1 MNPRSPRPRQLCNLP
16 TSTSISTAIHSFEKS
31 SDERREISL
40 LLINMHAIDSIFCC
54 LAGRSASTTIE
65 PTEAITNEKAVITQ
79 QPVPYSDDAA
89 DQFVNI
95 LQTHKGSRDELHRRL
110 NEVVSANGWTESLA
124 EAILQ
129 KMEKLIKE
137 GAKMAQPM
145 ADAIKKATDTALEFA
160 KEHPVYTALIAAGTI
175 VAIGVLVIFDLAW
188 VLNALGF
195 AAKGPRLGM
204 LIRSLYFI
212 PF

>member
-1 MNPRSPRPRQLCNLP
+1 
-16 TSTSISTAIHSFEKS
+16 
-31 SDERREISL
+31 
-40 LLINMHAIDSIFCC
+40 MHAIESLFCC
-54 LAGRSASTTIE
+54 LASRSVSAPIE
-65 PTEAITNEKAVITQ
+65 PTEAIANEKTVITQ

-89 DQFVNI
+89 DQFVDI
-95 LQTHKGSRDELHRRL
+95 LQTHRGSRDELHRRL

-175 VAIGVLVIFDLAW
+175 IAIGVLVIFDLAW

-204 LIRSLYFI
+204 LT
-212 PF
+212 

>member
-1 MNPRSPRPRQLCNLP
+1 MQP
-16 TSTSISTAIHSFEKS
+16 
-31 SDERREISL
+31 
-40 LLINMHAIDSIFCC
+40 IDSIFCC
-54 LAGRSASTTIE
+54 LAGRSVCAPVE
-65 PTEAITNEKAVITQ
+65 PAEEITNEKTIITH

-95 LQTHKGSRDELHRRL
+95 LQRHSGSRDELHRRL

-137 GAKMAQPM
+137 GAKMAQPV

-160 KEHPVYTALIAAGTI
+160 TEHPVYTALIAAGTI
-175 VAIGVLVIFDLAW
+175 IAIGVLVIFDLAW

-204 LIRSLYFI
+204 LIRSSLFI
-212 PF
+212 SS

>member
-1 MNPRSPRPRQLCNLP
+1 
-16 TSTSISTAIHSFEKS
+16 
-31 SDERREISL
+31 
-40 LLINMHAIDSIFCC
+40 MHAIDSIFCC
-54 LAGRSASTTIE
+54 LVGRSASTPIE
-65 PTEAITNEKAVITQ
+65 PTEAIINEKAVITQ
-79 QPVPYSDDAA
+79 QPVPYSDNAA

-95 LQTHKGSRDELHRRL
+95 LQTHSGSRDELHRRL

-129 KMEKLIKE
+129 KIEKLIKE

-145 ADAIKKATDTALEFA
+145 TDAIKKATDTALEFA

-175 VAIGVLVIFDLAW
+175 IAIGVLVIFDLAW

-195 AAKGPRLGM
+195 AAKGPRLGSFAARWM
-204 LIRSLYFI
+204 SQIGNVSRGSIYSFLQRLGMVLK
-212 PF
+212 

>member
-1 MNPRSPRPRQLCNLP
+1 
-16 TSTSISTAIHSFEKS
+16 
-31 SDERREISL
+31 
-40 LLINMHAIDSIFCC
+40 MHTVDSIFCC
-54 LAGRSASTTIE
+54 VACRSTSTRVEPAG
-65 PTEAITNEKAVITQ
+65 AITNEKTIITH

-95 LQTHKGSRDELHRRL
+95 LQTHSGSRDELHRRL

-160 KEHPVYTALIAAGTI
+160 TEHPVYTALIAAGTI
-175 VAIGVLVIFDLAW
+175 VAIGVFVIFR
-188 VLNALGF
+188 
-195 AAKGPRLGM
+195 PRLGIECPWFRGQGAPSCFAARWM
-204 LIRSLYFI
+204 SQIGNVSKGSIYAFLQRLGMVLK
-212 PF
+212 

>member
-1 MNPRSPRPRQLCNLP
+1 MP
-16 TSTSISTAIHSFEKS
+16 SIE
-31 SDERREISL
+31 SL
-40 LLINMHAIDSIFCC
+40 LCC
-54 LAGRSASTTIE
+54 LAGRSASAPIE
-65 PTEAITNEKAVITQ
+65 PTESITNEKAIITQ
-79 QPVPYSDDAA
+79 QPVPYSDNAA
-89 DQFVNI
+89 DQFVDI
-95 LQTHKGSRDELHRRL
+95 LQTHRGSRDELHRRL
-110 NEVVSANGWTESLA
+110 NQVVSANGWTESLA

-145 ADAIKKATDTALEFA
+145 ADAIKKATNTGLEFA

-175 VAIGVLVIFDLAW
+175 IAIGVLVIFDLAW

-204 LIRSLYFI
+204 SIRSSLLI

>member
-1 MNPRSPRPRQLCNLP
+1 
-16 TSTSISTAIHSFEKS
+16 
-31 SDERREISL
+31 
-40 LLINMHAIDSIFCC
+40 MHAINSILSC
-54 LAGRSASTTIE
+54 LTGSSTSTTSTVPAE
-65 PTEAITNEKAVITQ
+65 NITDEKTIIAH

-110 NEVVSANGWTESLA
+110 NEVVSANGWTENLA
-124 EAILQ
+124 EAVLR
-129 KMEKLIKE
+129 KMEKLVKE
-137 GAKMAQPM
+137 GAKVAKPM

-175 VAIGVLVIFDLAW
+175 IAIGVLVIFDLAW

-195 AAKGPRLGM
+195 ATKGPRLGSFAARWM
-204 LIRSLYFI
+204 SQIGNVPKGSIYAFLQRLGMVLK
-212 PF
+212 